1 MYITNAEL
9 ADRPGARELAQV
21 ASPEHQPVVEAAL
34 LDATLRGVDRSG
46 WTPEQ
51 LAVADAALARVVDAV
66 NEAGAVI
73 DGYLAQRGYTLPLE
87 LPVTSTGKSVLTSW
101 ARSIARYML
110 HKSRISDE
118 SKDPIARDYR
128 DALKMLGLLAIGK
141 YSLGANDPASS
152 SAAGAGTDVRFAGAP
167 TVFGRDQLKAF
178 R

>member
-34 LDATLRGVDRSG
+34 LDATLRGVDRSA

-87 LPVTSTGKSVLTSW
+87 LPATSTGKSVLTSW
-101 ARSIARYML
+101 ARAIARYML

-152 SAAGAGTDVRFAGAP
+152 GAAGAGTDVRFAGAP
-167 TVFGRDQLKAF
+167 TVFGRDQLRAF